1 MDKSIVR
8 VRPLRFAFL
17 VDPRDKPSLK
27 SVFELNSALW
37 GGAYN
42 FVIPVFKGVPRRY
55 RIPYSRTPAS
65 LDMRNGLIEAFQPDF
80 LVEMKAGTAADLGFS
95 QTRVISY
102 QDILT
107 VDDQGRRKIGIDLR
121 SVCDEL
127 YDTTYKFVLRHP
139 PEVVIPDCKT
149 KRFDLFFAA
158 AFGHIPNTPELKPV
172 ADIYLDALNGK
183 RELYAYRV
191 SEAIQPEI
199 RVSDSRDD

>member
-1 MDKSIVR
+1 MDKSTVR

-17 VDPRDKPSLK
+17 VEPSDKASLK

-55 RIPYSRTPAS
+55 RIPYFRTPVA
-65 LDMRNGLIEAFQPDF
+65 LDMRKGLIEAFQPDF
-80 LVEMKAGTAADLGFS
+80 LVEMKAGAAAGLEFS

-102 QDILT
+102 QDILA

-127 YDTTYKFVLRHP
+127 YKRPTSLCFDTRQKWSFLPAKQNASICSLLP
-139 PEVVIPDCKT
+139 PLVT
-149 KRFDLFFAA
+149 FLTR
-158 AFGHIPNTPELKPV
+158 PN
-172 ADIYLDALNGK
+172 
-183 RELYAYRV
+183 
-191 SEAIQPEI
+191 
-199 RVSDSRDD
+199 